1 MIKLAEVLTAA
12 MHNLEPK
19 VEKQTVEADARGIL
33 VHLYSWTYRPRHTKL
48 DKGAVVKVVFNPD
61 RPDSVEVRTKGIVEN
76 WYPL

>member
-19 VEKQTVEADARGIL
+19 VEKQTVEADATGVC

-48 DKGAVVKVVFNPD
+48 DKGQAVKVVFDPD
-61 RPDSVEVRTKGIVEN
+61 RPDRVEVRAKGIVEN